1 MFNHPRNVCMTYL
14 EHFKVSMNLSKIFL
28 LASLK
33 DFIHAIYPDF
43 FITSSTDTVEKAKK
57 IMNSAGCHKSP
68 Q

>member
-33 DFIHAIYPDF
+33 AFIHAIYPDF